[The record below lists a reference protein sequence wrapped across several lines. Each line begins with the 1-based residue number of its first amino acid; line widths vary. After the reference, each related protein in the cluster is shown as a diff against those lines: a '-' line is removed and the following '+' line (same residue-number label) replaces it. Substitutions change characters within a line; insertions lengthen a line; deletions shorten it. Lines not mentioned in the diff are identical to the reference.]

1 MTNDKIYDEII
12 EILEKRGLRVQQN
25 KSKTKIFA
33 YFNVN
38 ERLIISFNFDKLT
51 KETFCTKSGSRIL
64 W

>member
-12 EILEKRGLRVQQN
+12 EILEKRGLRVKQN

-51 KETFCTKSGSRIL
+51 KETFCTKLGNKLL